1 LFETVA
7 AVPFL
12 FGRIVAMI
20 GWLGFAEVVNS
31 LGGHAMSKPPM
42 IDDKAI
48 AVVDGEWRSA
58 REIYAI
64 LDEGAFVSTAAAL
77 VRLADA
83 GRIERRHDPYRNVKV
98 RRYRL
103 QNHTQCAD

>member
-1 LFETVA
+1 
-7 AVPFL
+7 
-12 FGRIVAMI
+12 
-20 GWLGFAEVVNS
+20 
-31 LGGHAMSKPPM
+31 MSKPPM
-42 IDDKAI
+42 INDKAI

-83 GRIERRHDPYRNVKV
+83 GRIERRHDLYRNAKV
-98 RRYRL
+98 LRYRSMKEAA
-103 QNHTQCAD
+103 N

>member
-1 LFETVA
+1 VRSIHSG
-7 AVPFL
+7 VD
-12 FGRIVAMI
+12 
-20 GWLGFAEVVNS
+20 
-31 LGGHAMSKPPM
+31 AMSKPPM

-64 LDEGAFVSTAAAL
+64 LDEGAFVTTAAAL
-77 VRLADA
+77 VRLAEA

-98 RRYRL
+98 VRYRSQKRTL
-103 QNHTQCAD
+103 RAD

>member
-1 LFETVA
+1 LFKTVA
-7 AVPFL
+7 AAPFL

-20 GWLGFAEVVNS
+20 GSEVINS
-31 LGGHAMSKPPM
+31 FWGHAMSKPPM

-58 REIYAI
+58 REIYVI

-83 GRIERRHDPYRNVKV
+83 GRIERRHDPYRNLKV
-98 RRYRL
+98 RRYRS
-103 QNHTQCAD
+103 QNQTQCAD

>member
-1 LFETVA
+1 VPSRPLKSSRVDRYSRETLEP
-7 AVPFL
+7 AVL
-12 FGRIVAMI
+12 R
-20 GWLGFAEVVNS
+20 S
-31 LGGHAMSKPPM
+31 LIRSGVDAMSKPPM

-83 GRIERRHDPYRNVKV
+83 GRIERRHDLYRNVKV
-98 RRYRL
+98 MRYRS
-103 QNHTQCAD
+103 QNQTQRAD

>member
-1 LFETVA
+1 
-7 AVPFL
+7 
-12 FGRIVAMI
+12 
-20 GWLGFAEVVNS
+20 
-31 LGGHAMSKPPM
+31 MSKPLM

-64 LDEGAFVSTAAAL
+64 LDEGAFTSTAAAL

-83 GRIERRHDPYRNVKV
+83 GRIERRQDPHRNAKIS
-98 RRYRL
+98 RFRSRN
-103 QNHTQCAD
+103 QTQCAD